1 MRIHSARINTL
12 AALSA
17 AALLSACSVTKYI
30 PEEKYLLDKVEIC
43 CGDKDLKE
51 ADLQQYIRQKGN
63 SKWFSLLKIP
73 LATYSL
79 SGRDTTKWINRT
91 LRSMGEEPVLYDT
104 VQARLTCDDLR
115 KAVRN
120 MGYMNASVD
129 FDTHV
134 RGKKISVVYTID
146 TGDPYYISSVAY
158 DIADENIAAMPGIK
172 DSPGGLREGAR
183 FTLSGLDAERKRI
196 ATALNNRGYYRFN
209 KEFINFIV
217 DTLSGSNQVD
227 VTLRLMKYRRN
238 NNSPDTLHP
247 RYTVRDISYERGEAS
262 ASPLRQSVLEENTWV
277 RAGEL
282 YRAADVQRTYSR
294 IGRLPA
300 VEYTNIRFTEV
311 PDTSLLDCTVQ
322 VGTGKPHSISFQ
334 PEGTNTSGDLGAAAS
349 LTYENRNIFH
359 GSETFSISVRA
370 AFEAITGLEGYQD
383 NDYEEYSVE
392 TKLVFPRMIAPF
404 LSKRFRKNSSAT
416 SELSVSYNM
425 QYRPEFHRHVFSA
438 AWRYRWSNRNR
449 RASFRVDA
457 LDINYIYMPW
467 ISETFKRDYI
477 DSVSNRNAILKY
489 NYEDMLIMKIGASMT
504 YNDGVNAVKASVE
517 TAGNVLY
524 GINNMIGSGKNSD
537 GQYTLLNIAYAQYA
551 KFDVDYTRLLRIS
564 VHDELALH
572 VGFGIAYP
580 YGNSDI
586 LPFEKRYFSGGANSV
601 RGWSVRELGPGKFKG
616 SDGRIDFINQTGDMK
631 LDINVEYRTFLFWKF
646 FGAAFID
653 AGNIWTLR
661 EYEEQPGGQFKF
673 NSFYEQIAVGYG
685 LGLRLNFDYFI
696 LRFDMGMKA
705 INPAYDTQD
714 EHYAV
719 FHPDIGRDFTFHFA
733 VGLPF

>member
-1 MRIHSARINTL
+1 MLVAS
-12 AALSA
+12 
-17 AALLSACSVTKYI
+17 CSVTKYI
-30 PEEKYLLDKVEIC
+30 PDESYLLDKVEVRC
-43 CGDKDLKE
+43 ADSDLSE
-51 ADLQQYIRQKGN
+51 SSLQQYIRQKGN
-63 SKWFSLLKIP
+63 SKWFSLFRVP
-73 LATYSL
+73 LSTYSL

-91 LRSMGEEPVLYDT
+91 LRNIGEEPVLYDT
-104 VQARLTCDDLR
+104 LQARLTCEDLR
-115 KAVRN
+115 MAARN
-120 MGYMNASVD
+120 MGYMNAQVD
-129 FDTHV
+129 VITEV
-134 RGKKISVVYTID
+134 KGKKISVVYNID
-146 TGDPYYISSVAY
+146 TGEPYYIDRVTY
-158 DIADENIAAMPGIK
+158 FIADDSIAAMRGIT
-172 DSPGGLREGAR
+172 DSPDGLKRGMR
-183 FTLSGLDAERKRI
+183 FTLNTLENERKRI
-196 ATALNNRGYYRFN
+196 AKILNDNGYYLFN
-209 KEFINFIV
+209 KEFINYLV

-238 NNSPDTLHP
+238 NSSPETLHP
-247 RYTVRDISYERGEAS
+247 RYIIGDISYVGNDGGNT
-262 ASPLRQSVLEENTWV
+262 PLRVSVLEENTWI
-277 RAGEL
+277 RSGDPYCAS
-282 YRAADVQRTYSR
+282 DVQRTYSR

-300 VEYTNIRFTEV
+300 VKYTNVHFTEV
-311 PDTSLLDCTVQ
+311 TDSLALLPYSTDGNTRLLDCEIN

-359 GSETFSISVRA
+359 GSETFSVSLRA

-425 QYRPEFHRHVFSA
+425 QNRPEFHRHVFSA
-438 AWRYRWSNRNR
+438 AWRYRWTNRNK
-449 RASFRVDA
+449 RASFRIDA

-467 ISETFKRDYI
+467 ISETFKKDYI

-489 NYEDMLIMKIGASMT
+489 NYEDMLIMKVGASMT
-504 YNDGVNAVKASVE
+504 YNDGVNAVKASIE
-517 TAGNVLY
+517 TAGNLLY
-524 GINNMIGSGKNSD
+524 GITSMVGSSRNNE
-537 GQYTLLNIAYAQYA
+537 GQYTILNIAYAQYA
-551 KFDVDYTRLLRIS
+551 KFDIEYTRLMRMGE
-564 VHDELALH
+564 HNELAMH
-572 VGFGIAYP
+572 VGLGIAYP

-631 LDINVEYRTFLFWKF
+631 LDINIEYRTFLFWKF

-661 EYEEQPGGQFKF
+661 EYEDQPGGKF
-673 NSFYEQIAVGYG
+673 EFDSFYEQIAVSYG

-719 FHPDIGRDFTFHFA
+719 FHPDWSRDFTFHFA